1 MKFGIRYGAL
11 LCALRH
17 GRKQTRLQEAQR
29 PSALKPCRLIQVWY
43 YVMIGDDVLV
53 ERKCCVLTVERAIDR
68 LESAL
73 KRLRVLTAYEH
84 RCCGT
89 CGGKKRK
96 RTKKQEAKSSL
107 MCYTAAP
114 Y

>member
-1 MKFGIRYGAL
+1 
-11 LCALRH
+11 
-17 GRKQTRLQEAQR
+17 
-29 PSALKPCRLIQVWY
+29 
-43 YVMIGDDVLV
+43 MIGDDVLV